1 MKRTLERE
9 VKLHADPAFELPE
22 LGGERLEPRVFVSTY
37 YDTPTHRL
45 APHGVTLRHRVENGK
60 GLWQLKLPRGA
71 ARLELELAG
80 GPVEVPAEMRKLL
93 AAYLRG
99 AEPIPVARLRTRRRA
114 VRVDGAEVVHDS
126 VDVLENRRV
135 ERSFDELEV
144 ELLEGD
150 ENVLR
155 RLERALRRAGAGS
168 PEARPKLFQAL
179 DLEYRPDEEPAP
191 DGASP
196 AEVVRAQLRIQ
207 LARILAH
214 DPGARTGDDPEDVHQ
229 MRVATRRLRA
239 FLRSARG
246 LVDDGWA
253 EDVRAS
259 AKTVADALGA
269 VRDLDVLLDRIRA
282 DVAELAP
289 TDRRDA
295 RPLLRALQRERA
307 GERRRLLATLRS
319 DGYFALL
326 DTLEA
331 GPPQHEPAKD
341 DPTLP
346 SLWRR
351 ELRKLEQAM
360 KPLGDDAPAEELHA
374 ARLKVKRARYAA
386 ELAGAALGD
395 GGARF
400 VRRAKALQDVLGEH
414 QDATVAEERLRTLA
428 SAAPAGA
435 AFVAGRL
442 VEREQARRRAARE
455 AWPDAWKR
463 LRKAGTGLA
472 KA

>member
-22 LGGERLEPRVFVSTY
+22 LGGERLDPRVFVSTY

-60 GLWQLKLPRGA
+60 GCWQLKLPRGS
-71 ARLELELAG
+71 ARLELEVDG
-80 GPVEVPAEMRKLL
+80 GPARVPDEMKALL

-99 AEPIPVARLRTRRRA
+99 VDPVPVARLRTRRES

-155 RLERALRRAGAGS
+155 RLERALRRAGAGE
-168 PEARPKLFQAL
+168 PESRPKLFQAL
-179 DLEYRPDEEPAP
+179 DLEYRPDDQPP
-191 DGASP
+191 PRDASP

-207 LARILAH
+207 LVRMLSH

-239 FLRSARG
+239 FLRGAPG
-246 LVDDGWA
+246 LVDQEWA
-253 EDVRAS
+253 DDVRAR
-259 AKTVADALGA
+259 AAVVGEALGA
-269 VRDLDVLLDRIRA
+269 VRDLDVLLERLRA
-282 DVAELAP
+282 DVAELDP
-289 TDRRDA
+289 IDRRDA
-295 RPLLRALQRERA
+295 RPLLRKLQRERTA
-307 GERRRLLATLRS
+307 ARRRLLATLN
-319 DGYFALL
+319 DTAYFDLL

-331 GPPQHEPAKD
+331 GPPQHEAAED
-341 DPTLP
+341 DPTLAG
-346 SLWRR
+346 LWRR
-351 ELRKLEQAM
+351 ELRRLEKAM
-360 KPLGDDAPAEELHA
+360 RPLGPDSPSEELHA
-374 ARLKVKRARYAA
+374 ARLKAKRARFAA
-386 ELAGAALGD
+386 ELGESALGK
-395 GGARF
+395 GGRRF
-400 VRRAKALQDVLGEH
+400 VQRAKVLQDVLGEH
-414 QDATVAEERLRTLA
+414 QDSTLAEERLRQLA
-428 SAAPAGA
+428 TAAPAGA

-442 VEREQARRRAARE
+442 VECERRRQRE
-455 AWPDAWKR
+455 ARDAWPEAWKG
-463 LRKAGTGLA
+463 LRKAGSALTSA
-472 KA
+472 

>member
-1 MKRTLERE
+1 MRRTLERE
-9 VKLHADPAFELPE
+9 VKLGADSAFELPE
-22 LGGERLEPRVFVSTY
+22 LGGEQLEPRVFVSTY
-37 YDTPTHRL
+37 YDTPSHRL

-80 GPVEVPAEMRKLL
+80 GPVEVPVEMRRLL

-99 AEPIPVARLRTRRRA
+99 AEPVPVARLRTRRRG

-155 RLERALRRAGAGS
+155 RLERALRRAGAEETDS
-168 PEARPKLFQAL
+168 RPKLFQAL
-179 DLEYRPDEEPAP
+179 DLEYRPDDEPAP
-191 DGASP
+191 RDASP

-207 LARILAH
+207 LARMLAH

-246 LVDDGWA
+246 LVDEQWA
-253 EDVRAS
+253 GDVRAS
-259 AKTVADALGA
+259 ARTVAGALGS

-282 DVAELAP
+282 DIAELGPAE
-289 TDRRDA
+289 RRDG
-295 RPLLRALQRERA
+295 RPLLRALQRERTA
-307 GERRRLLATLRS
+307 ARRRLLAVLRS
-319 DGYFALL
+319 DGYFRLL

-331 GPPQHEPAKD
+331 GPPQHEAAED

-346 SLWRR
+346 GLWRR
-351 ELRKLEQAM
+351 EFRKLEKAM
-360 KPLGDDAPAEELHA
+360 KPLGEDSPAEELHA
-374 ARLKVKRARYAA
+374 ARLQVKRARYAA
-386 ELAGAALGD
+386 ELGGAALGD
-395 GGARF
+395 DGAAF

-414 QDATVAEERLRTLA
+414 QDATLAEERLRELA
-428 SAAPAGA
+428 SAAPAEA

-442 VEREQARRRAARE
+442 VEREQARRCAARAA
-455 AWPDAWKR
+455 WPEAWKR
-463 LRKAGTGLA
+463 LRKAGAVLA

>member
-9 VKLHADPAFELPE
+9 VKLGAGSAFELPE

-80 GPVEVPAEMRKLL
+80 GPVEVPVEMRRLL

-99 AEPIPVARLRTRRRA
+99 AEPVPVARLRTRRRG

-155 RLERALRRAGAGS
+155 RLERALRRAGAEETDS
-168 PEARPKLFQAL
+168 RPKLFQAL
-179 DLEYRPDEEPAP
+179 DLEYRPDDEPAP
-191 DGASP
+191 RDASP

-246 LVDDGWA
+246 LVDQQWA
-253 EDVRAS
+253 DDVRAS
-259 AKTVADALGA
+259 ARTVADALGS

-282 DVAELAP
+282 DVSELGP
-289 TDRRDA
+289 VERRDG

-307 GERRRLLATLRS
+307 AARRRLLAVLRS
-319 DGYFALL
+319 DGYFRLL

-331 GPPQHEPAKD
+331 GPPQHEAAAD

-346 SLWRR
+346 GIWHR
-351 ELRKLEQAM
+351 EFRKLEKAM
-360 KPLGDDAPAEELHA
+360 KPLREDSPAEELHA
-374 ARLKVKRARYAA
+374 ARLQVKRARYAA
-386 ELAGAALGD
+386 ELGGAALGD
-395 GGARF
+395 DGAAF

-414 QDATVAEERLRTLA
+414 QDATVAEERLRALA
-428 SAAPAGA
+428 SAAPAEA

-442 VEREQARRRAARE
+442 VEREQARRRAARA
-455 AWPDAWKR
+455 AWPEAWKR
-463 LRKAGTGLA
+463 LRKAGAALA